1 MGMTLLVFAL
11 ILILIVA
18 LAIYAIDLIPLVAPF
33 NMILKLLVLVIA
45 IVLLCEK
52 AGLV

>member
-1 MGMTLLVFAL
+1 MSLLIFAL

-18 LAIYAIDLIPLVAPF
+18 LAIYVIDLIPLVAPF